1 MRAMILEFPG
11 DPASDTLERQY
22 MLGDALLVAPVFA
35 ESGVVDYFLPE
46 GSWTHI
52 VTGEVQEGG
61 RWQRATCGFLGMPL
75 FARPGRIIAFGSVD
89 ERPDYAY
96 AEGVTFRVYAL
107 ADGAEATASVPDMR
121 GKTAATV
128 SVRRKGRVVEAELEG
143 SAKGWSVQL
152 AGVPSVESVEGGSA
166 EKNALG
172 VVVASAHGS
181 RTLKIR
187 LASAT

>member
-1 MRAMILEFPG
+1 
-11 DPASDTLERQY
+11 
-22 MLGDALLVAPVFA
+22 
-35 ESGVVDYFLPE
+35 
-46 GSWTHI
+46 
-52 VTGEVQEGG
+52 
-61 RWQRATCGFLGMPL
+61 MPL

-143 SAKGWSVQL
+143 SAKGWSVPTSLL
-152 AGVPSVESVEGGSA
+152 AAISDTRIVPGSMA
-166 EKNALG
+166 
-172 VVVASAHGS
+172 
-181 RTLKIR
+181 R
-187 LASAT
+187 ATSCGCTWP